1 MQSTRKIFVL
11 LLASLLFSNLA
22 TAQNW
27 NGWNGIKGEGA
38 KVKKTLELADFSGF
52 TMAISGNVYL
62 KQGSKQSVIVE
73 AQQNII
79 DNILTQVTDKEW
91 KIKFD
96 KNVRNHDG
104 IKVFI
109 TLPTL
114 TKAYVSGSGDIIGE
128 TKFTGLGNLMT
139 GISGSGNINLA
150 VEAKDIEGKISGSG
164 SVKLTGSANGLTI
177 GISGSGDFIADGL
190 KSQSGTISIS
200 GSGDC
205 TVDAQDA
212 LTVKVSGSGDVKYKG
227 RPRLSAKVS
236 GSGEVDPM

>member
-1 MQSTRKIFVL
+1 MQNWRKIFVL
-11 LLASLLFSNLA
+11 LAASVSFLALA

-27 NGWNGIKGEGA
+27 GSWNGIKGEGP
-38 KVKKTLELADFSGF
+38 KVTKTLDVDAFDGF

-62 KQGSKQSVIVE
+62 KQGSKQSVTIE

-79 DNILTQVTDKEW
+79 DNIVKEVSDKQW

-104 IKVFI
+104 VKIYI
-109 TLPTL
+109 TIPTL

-128 TKFTGLGNLMT
+128 TKFTGLGNLVT
-139 GISGSGNINLA
+139 GISGSGDIRLE
-150 VEAKDIEGKISGSG
+150 VQAKDIDGKISGSG
-164 SVKLTGSANGLTI
+164 SVKLSGSANALNI
-177 GISGSGDFIADGL
+177 GISGSGDFYADGL
-190 KSQSGTISIS
+190 KAQSGIIKIS

-205 TVDAQDA
+205 TVDAADELSVQ
-212 LTVKVSGSGDVKYKG
+212 VSGSGDVKYKG

-236 GSGEVDPM
+236 GSGDVDPM